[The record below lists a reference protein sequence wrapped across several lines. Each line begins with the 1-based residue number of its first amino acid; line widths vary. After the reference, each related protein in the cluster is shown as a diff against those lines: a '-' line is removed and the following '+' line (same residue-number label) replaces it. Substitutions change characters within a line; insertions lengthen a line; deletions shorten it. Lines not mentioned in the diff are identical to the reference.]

1 MKCCSSFQGLFSLC
15 FFFFFFTIRG
25 SFFYFIALCCVIC
38 TVNSLMMLNN
48 WSRSP
53 PSLRYRIQ
61 IILFLLTIYL
71 PPKLQY
77 GKLHFLTGDVSWHT
91 KIIPEVWV
99 TNKNKQIKNKR
110 KYTIRQLCIPSPS
123 SLKLWIWLTKC
134 HQLGFPCLLQLL
146 IPFYFIGSYCS

>member
-15 FFFFFFTIRG
+15 FFFTFRG
-25 SFFYFIALCCVIC
+25 SYLFYCTLLCYLYSKF
-38 TVNSLMMLNN
+38 TNGANN
-48 WSRSP
+48 WSKSP

-99 TNKNKQIKNKR
+99 TNQNKQVKKKR
-110 KYTIRQLCIPSPS
+110 KYRIRHLCIPSLS
-123 SLKLWIWLTKC
+123 SLKLWVWLTKC